1 MRTED
6 DLRTALTTL
15 ERHAPAAARV
25 LPGSSRRARYGLRS
39 PLSARWLAGITTAAA
54 LAGAVTA
61 VTLPSGTSRIIQNG
75 GVSSPSAATGT
86 TLKAKLLAAISAA
99 SSDIA
104 YMRVTEV
111 TNSPD
116 VLNLSGESWL
126 SPWQPST
133 GQQVHNRQ
141 VRLDRDG
148 TPVLDMELTYDW
160 PAPPTP
166 SAPRSLSTKGS
177 AITVNYKT
185 KTWSAENE
193 GVCDVCELTAVYP
206 TNLSELIRDSDFK
219 EVGRVAVD
227 GHRAIEFHSV
237 AIGDS
242 ATLWVRINST
252 LWVDAATYLPLRLTS
267 TSSLRHGYTDTRTI
281 DYQLLPATPAN
292 LAKLTPPVPAGF
304 RKVANDQ

>member
-1 MRTED
+1 VRTED
-6 DLRTALTTL
+6 DLRTALITL

-25 LPGSSRRARYGLRS
+25 LPGSSRRTRHGLRS
-39 PLSARWLAGITTAAA
+39 PLSARWLVGIATAAA

-61 VTLPSGTSRIIQNG
+61 LTLPSGASRTIQNG

-104 YMRVTEV
+104 YTRVTEV

-148 TPVLDMELTYDW
+148 TPLLDMGLTYD
-160 PAPPTP
+160 
-166 SAPRSLSTKGS
+166 
-177 AITVNYKT
+177 
-185 KTWSAENE
+185 
-193 GVCDVCELTAVYP
+193 
-206 TNLSELIRDSDFK
+206 
-219 EVGRVAVD
+219 
-227 GHRAIEFHSV
+227 
-237 AIGDS
+237 
-242 ATLWVRINST
+242 
-252 LWVDAATYLPLRLTS
+252 
-267 TSSLRHGYTDTRTI
+267 
-281 DYQLLPATPAN
+281 
-292 LAKLTPPVPAGF
+292 
-304 RKVANDQ
+304 